1 MKTRPRPRTFVTLIA
16 WAPVVLVTGIA
27 ALWLVFV
34 ASWKGRQIDQLEQA
48 TDRFV
53 LRVTTWE
60 ERGVVLLLPGSFRN
74 IDVKAVG
81 GHWVT
86 LIEDRHDDDWGP
98 DLADLELGRC
108 GRYVPPSCSASCNGY
123 IAVRCCCGVSSHAQ
137 HCAQRP
143 NCATGG

>member
-86 LIEDRHDDDWGP
+86 LIEDRHDNNWRP
-98 DLADLELGRC
+98 DLADLEFKASGPCASFRYRGQSWLTLDFGQTWTKSATTC
-108 GRYVPPSCSASCNGY
+108 G
-123 IAVRCCCGVSSHAQ
+123 
-137 HCAQRP
+137 
-143 NCATGG
+143 